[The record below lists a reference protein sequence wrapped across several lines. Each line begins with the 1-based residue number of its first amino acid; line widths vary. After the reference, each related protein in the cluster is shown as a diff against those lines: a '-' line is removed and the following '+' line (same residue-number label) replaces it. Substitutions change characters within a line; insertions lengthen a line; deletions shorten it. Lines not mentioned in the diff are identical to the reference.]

1 MEVVSLWL
9 LLYLAIAL
17 FVSSIFLEDYSRYLA
32 SAGWVFFGAFWLA
45 RMPIYLDTNSA
56 IKIALSA
63 ASLPASAYV
72 AYLVY
77 QERHDVLLKVSQM
90 VAAMGLVYV
99 PFEMYGP
106 LNQMLIEHTAMQT
119 YRLQTFLGVD
129 VALEQ
134 REGLENLLVVTN
146 PATGEE
152 YRTYIILAC
161 TGIGAASMFAGIIA
175 GVEASMKRKTQ
186 AMAFAIPVIYFLNL
200 IRNVFIST
208 AYGHQWFTFGE
219 PTVIS
224 LVGGYEGYASFF
236 WADKVISQSLSVV
249 VLVGILLVVVRF
261 LPEVMEVIDEVLE
274 VFGVATKT
282 GSS

>member
-1 MEVVSLWL
+1 MEVVSIWL
-9 LLYLAIAL
+9 LLFLAIAL
-17 FVSSIFLEDYSRYLA
+17 FVVSIFLEEQSRYLA
-32 SAGWVFFGAFWLA
+32 AAGWLSFGAFWLA
-45 RMPIYLDTNSA
+45 RMPIYLETNSA
-56 IKIALSA
+56 IKILLSA

-77 QERHDVLLKVSQM
+77 QERHEVLLKVSQM

-106 LNQMLIEHTAMQT
+106 LNSMLIEHTAMQT
-119 YRLQTFLGVD
+119 YRLQTFLGID
-129 VALEQ
+129 VALQQ
-134 REGLENLLVVTN
+134 RNGLENLLAVTN

-175 GVEASMKRKTQ
+175 GVEAPMKRKAQ
-186 AMAFAIPVIYFLNL
+186 AMGFAIPVIYVLNL

-208 AYGHQWFTFGE
+208 AYGYQWFSFGE
-219 PTVIS
+219 PTVLS